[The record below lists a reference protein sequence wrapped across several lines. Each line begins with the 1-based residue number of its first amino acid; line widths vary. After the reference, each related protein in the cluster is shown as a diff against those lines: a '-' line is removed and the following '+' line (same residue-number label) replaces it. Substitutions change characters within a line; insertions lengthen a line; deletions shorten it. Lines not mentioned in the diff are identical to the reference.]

1 MTLDRMFRGMRAF
14 WPAFAAATHGG
25 SRLDLPGLA
34 AAFVPTMPERSV
46 MNCVVYDDAD
56 ALAGSLDEVAA
67 AYDDAG
73 ILAWTVWV
81 HESDE
86 RAQAALAAAGHTLDG
101 EPMGQEID
109 LADVTMPAG
118 PELDLVERP
127 TPADLDP
134 IITAGFGWAGFGG
147 LLDELPA
154 ELHAYAARHDGAPAA
169 CLGIWDADGDAH
181 VQMVATAPEARGQ
194 GLASRLLARALL
206 DARERGCTTSSLQ
219 ATAMGQPVYT
229 RLGYRDLGRVQMWE
243 RRKPAPTA

>member
-1 MTLDRMFRGMRAF
+1 MLARMFAGMRDF
-14 WPAFAAATHGG
+14 WPAFAAATRGG
-25 SRLDLPGLA
+25 SRLDLPGLSA
-34 AAFVPTMPERSV
+34 AIVPAMPQRSV

-56 ALAGSLDEVAA
+56 ALAANLDRLGA

-73 ILAWTVWV
+73 VAAWTVWV
-81 HESDE
+81 HEGDE
-86 RAQAALAAAGHTLDG
+86 SAREALEAAGHKLDG
-101 EPMGQEID
+101 EPMGQEVD
-109 LADVTMPAG
+109 LADVAMPAG
-118 PELDLVERP
+118 TELDLVDRP

-134 IITAGFGWAGFGG
+134 IITAGFGWGGFAQ
-147 LLDELPA
+147 LFDEFPPQLR
-154 ELHAYAARHDGAPAA
+154 AYAARHDGEPAA
-169 CLGIWDADGDAH
+169 CLGIWDVDGDAH
-181 VQMVATAPEARGQ
+181 VQMVATAPAARGQ